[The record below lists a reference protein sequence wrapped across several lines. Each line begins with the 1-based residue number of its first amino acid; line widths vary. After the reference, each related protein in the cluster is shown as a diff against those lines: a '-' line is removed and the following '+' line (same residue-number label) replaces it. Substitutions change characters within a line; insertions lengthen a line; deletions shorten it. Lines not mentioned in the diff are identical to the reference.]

1 MKNLRPK
8 CPRSLN
14 KSNNVSV
21 NIMFLLYQ
29 NYELVLNEHL
39 KFSPVDKHASACD
52 RMQICEVQNLE
63 RTWKI
68 EFKKAPLG

>member
-1 MKNLRPK
+1 
-8 CPRSLN
+8 
-14 KSNNVSV
+14 
-21 NIMFLLYQ
+21 MFLLYQ